1 MVAFHH
7 AKIEPKIF
15 ATISASKLIKFTPFL
30 NNLYQNIL
38 VLLLNPFTLEQNL
51 NRKSSAIYSQFMFR
65 NTVLKLIFFCIM
77 SSFMTVL
84 DAQFYNGLQMNFGK
98 NRVQYYDYYWSF
110 YRFEDID
117 CYFNENGRELAQF
130 TADYGIKKLAEI
142 EDYFDYNLEK
152 RLIFIIFNKQAEYKQ
167 SNVGLVTFADDDYNI
182 GGYSRLIKNKVM
194 LYYEGDHVAYEKQI
208 AASIAE
214 AIVNEMMANA
224 DLKDRISSSS
234 AVNMPDWYF
243 KGLINYV
250 AFGWDYEAENR
261 ARDGFKSG
269 KYKKINHLEYD
280 DAIYAGQSFW
290 RFLAKQYG
298 DALIPNII
306 YLTKVYKNIN
316 DGFLYVIGQNLK
328 DLLKE
333 WQAYYLDE
341 YSGQGETTSND
352 GDIFKKSKKD
362 QIYQQVKISPDSR
375 YIAWVTNDW
384 GRKRIWIYDQETDK
398 SKIIFRADPKYEH
411 KTDNTYPVLT
421 WHPNGRI
428 LTFINEEKANLRLY
442 FYRTDEKTTENRL
455 LLYFD
460 KVLDFSYSPEGTRL
474 VFSAVKDGITDIYIH
489 TIASGTNDQ
498 ITRDLAD
505 DLNPS
510 FVKSTNDEII
520 FSSNRLTDTLLNN
533 ADPYERLSS
542 TFDLFTYN
550 LNKRGNLLTRLT
562 EGRYVDRFQPV
573 SNGKARLSY
582 LGNNNGVFNRY
593 TARFDSSISFIDTTT
608 HYRYYIKSDP
618 VTNYNRNVISHD
630 YINASDTYGEI
641 MFENG
646 RYYLRKG
653 KTSDSGPI
661 NPYDLVVSSFRNEQE
676 QLLHR
681 ADSIEQIRQWLLE
694 EDRKRR
700 DTLTKPLYEYYITDE
715 PIDFSHYIFEKE
727 KQNYYEQ
734 LWRQD
739 YMDIDLDTGELDL
752 PLIRIYEPAFYNNY
766 IANQIDFSFLNN
778 SYQAYNGG
786 APYFNPGVNLFTRI
800 GTLDLFENFKVTGG
814 FRFAG
819 NFDSNEILLSIE
831 NLKGKFDKQFI
842 YHRQSFFS
850 SDQQSYYK
858 IHSDNF
864 YLSYSRPFSP
874 VLALKGTLTYRFD
887 KYVTLSSDQATL
899 AESDINRHWLGLK
912 GEVIYDNTRKRTI
925 NIYYGTRFKIFG
937 EYYREV
943 SVKNSDMIVLG
954 ADFRH
959 YLKIHRELI
968 WANRIAASTSYGP
981 TKLIYYLGGVDN
993 WMGYLFNKIPMFD
1006 NSIQVNQKYNYGF
1019 QALATNMRGF
1029 SQNIRNGTSFA
1040 LINSE
1045 IRWPFIRY
1053 FAGHPLRSNF
1063 LNSLQVVGFGD
1074 IGTAW
1079 TGRSPWDAD
1088 NAYDT
1093 EVIRNGPIVVYLDT
1107 NRDPIVAGFG
1117 AGLRAMLMGYF
1128 VRADFAWGIENKY
1141 ILPRVFYLSFS
1152 LDF

>member
-1 MVAFHH
+1 MTR
-7 AKIEPKIF
+7 KI
-15 ATISASKLIKFTPFL
+15 
-30 NNLYQNIL
+30 
-38 VLLLNPFTLEQNL
+38 
-51 NRKSSAIYSQFMFR
+51 
-65 NTVLKLIFFCIM
+65 VLKLIFTSLLLAFIP
-77 SSFMTVL
+77 SL
-84 DAQFYNGLQMNFGK
+84 NAQFYNGLQMNFGK
-98 NRVQYYDYYWSF
+98 NRIQYYDYYWSF

-117 CYFNENGRELAQF
+117 CYFNENGRDLAKF
-130 TADYGIKKLAEI
+130 TADFAIKKLEEI

-152 RLIFIIFNKQAEYKQ
+152 RLIFIIYNKQAEYKQ
-167 SNVGLVTFADDDYNI
+167 ANIGLVTFSDDDYNL

-194 LYYEGDHVAYEKQI
+194 LYYEGDHVAFEKQI
-208 AASIAE
+208 SSSIVE
-214 AIVNEMMANA
+214 AIINEMIANA
-224 DLKDRISSSS
+224 DLKDRMSSSS
-234 AVNMPDWYF
+234 AVNMPDWYI

-250 AFGWDYEAENR
+250 AFGWDYNAENIVK
-261 ARDGFKSG
+261 DGFRRG
-269 KYKKINHLEYD
+269 KFRKINHLEYD

-290 RFLAKQYG
+290 RFLADRYG

-306 YLTKVYKNIN
+306 YLTKIYKNIN
-316 DGFLYVIGQNLK
+316 DGFLYVIGQSLK

-333 WQAYYLDE
+333 WQEYYIDE
-341 YSGQGETTSND
+341 FSEDIDRPSDD
-352 GDIFKKSKKD
+352 GNILRKSKKE
-362 QIYQQVKISPDSR
+362 QIFSDVKISPDNR
-375 YIAWVTNDW
+375 YIAYVTNDW

-398 SKIIFRADPKYEH
+398 TKIVFRSEPKYEH
-411 KTDNTYPVLT
+411 KTDNTYPVIS
-421 WHPNGRI
+421 WHPNSRI
-428 LTFINEEKANLRLY
+428 LTFINEEKAGLRLY
-442 FYRTDEKTTENRL
+442 FYRINERSTEDRL

-460 KVLDFSYSPEGTRL
+460 KVLSFSYSPEGTRL

-505 DLNPS
+505 DLDPTFIKN
-510 FVKSTNDEII
+510 TNDVIL
-520 FSSNRLTDTLLNN
+520 FSSNRLTDTLTNTGN
-533 ADPYERLSS
+533 PFDKLSL

-550 LNKRGNLLTRLT
+550 LSARNNLLVRLT
-562 EGRYVDRFQPV
+562 EGNYANRFKPV
-573 SNGKARLSY
+573 SNSRSNLTY
-582 LGNNNGVFNRY
+582 LGNNNGIYNRY
-593 TARFDSSISFIDTTT
+593 NARFDSSISFIDTIT
-608 HYRYYIKSDP
+608 HYRYFIKSNP
-618 VTNYNRNVISHD
+618 VTNYDRNIISHD
-630 YINASDTYGEI
+630 YVNGSDTYGEI
-641 MFENG
+641 IYDKG
-646 RYYLRKG
+646 RYYVRKG
-653 KTSDSGPI
+653 KSTGSVI
-661 NPYDLVVSSFRNEQE
+661 LNEKDLVVSSFRKEQTR
-676 QLLHR
+676 LLQK
-681 ADSIEQIRQWLLE
+681 ADSIEQLRQWLLA

-700 DTLTKPLYEYYITDE
+700 DTLTKPLYEYYVKDE
-715 PIDFSHYIFEKE
+715 PVNFSYYIFEKE

-734 LWRQD
+734 LWRKD
-739 YMDIDLDTGELDL
+739 YMDIDLDTGELSL
-752 PLIRIYEPAFYNNY
+752 PLIRIYEPSFYNNY

-800 GTLDLFENFKVTGG
+800 GTLDLFENYKVTGG

-831 NLKGKFDKQFI
+831 NLKGKFDKQLL

-850 SDQQSYYK
+850 SDDNSLYK

-864 YLSYSRPFSP
+864 YLSYSRPVTP
-874 VLALKGTLTYRFD
+874 VLALKGTVTYRYD
-887 KYVTLSSDQATL
+887 KYVTLSSDVATL
-899 AESDINRHWLGLK
+899 SKEDIIRHWAGLK
-912 GEVIYDNTRKRTI
+912 GEVIYDNTRKRSI

-937 EYYREV
+937 EYYKEV
-943 SVKNSDMIVLG
+943 TVKNSDLIVLG

-968 WANRIAASTSYGP
+968 WANRFAASTSYGP

-993 WMGYLFNKIPMFD
+993 WMGYLFNKVPMFD
-1006 NSIQVNQKYNYGF
+1006 NTIPVSQKYNYGF
-1019 QALATNMRGF
+1019 QAIATNMRGF
-1029 SQNIRNGTSFA
+1029 SQNVRNGNNFA

-1079 TGRSPWDAD
+1079 SGKSPWSGE

-1093 EVIRNGPIVVYLDT
+1093 EIIRNGPVVVTLDT
-1107 NRDPIVAGFG
+1107 NRQPIVAGFG
-1117 AGLRAMLMGYF
+1117 GGIRAMLMGYF

-1141 ILPRVFYLSFS
+1141 ILPKVFYLSFS